1 MKPLISIIVPVYNT
15 EAYLD
20 RCLESIVYQTYT
32 NIEIICIDDGSTDD
46 SGIILEK
53 WKTKDP
59 RIKVFHKNNG
69 GVASARNLGLKK
81 SEGEYIGWVDSDDTI
96 TSDYFEHLISY
107 AISYDAEIVVANSS
121 AQTNRLI
128 RNRDIL
134 KAFLLNQLSR
144 GMPYNLIS
152 KKLFDNETFKNY
164 SVGEDTDMLMH
175 LFEKADIVCV
185 ISSNGYNR
193 FVRNDSA
200 VHGINPK
207 NISDWLDVYASIG
220 QYLSLK
226 YIELKPYCSFRMIF
240 EIGIVYSLIKK
251 WPKNLKKSLIKRM
264 KKLYVRSLFRL
275 DAHIIT
281 LRRAKR
287 IVTTGIRL
295 LIG

>member
-96 TSDYFEHLISY
+96 TSDYFERLISY

-121 AQTNRLI
+121 AKTNRLI

-152 KKLFDNETFKNY
+152 KKMFNNETFKNY

-207 NISDWLDVYASIG
+207 NMSDWLDVYASIG

>member
-152 KKLFDNETFKNY
+152 KKMFNNETFKNY

-207 NISDWLDVYASIG
+207 NMSDWLDVYASIG

-226 YIELKPYCSFRMIF
+226 YIELKPYCSFRMIY

>member
-1 MKPLISIIVPVYNT
+1 MNPLISIIVPVYNT

-20 RCLESIVYQTYT
+20 RCLESIVSQSYKKL
-32 NIEIICIDDGSTDD
+32 EIICIDDGSTDD

-53 WKTKDP
+53 WKATDS
-59 RIKVFHKNNG
+59 RVKVFHKDNG
-69 GVASARNLGLKK
+69 GVASARNFGLKK
-81 SEGEYIGWVDSDDTI
+81 SQGEYIGWVDSDDTI
-96 TSDYFEHLISY
+96 ESEYFKHLISQAVNY
-107 AISYDAEIVVANSS
+107 NAEIVVANSGV
-121 AQTNRLI
+121 QTNKII
-128 RNRDIL
+128 RNRNVL
-134 KAFLLNQLSR
+134 KAFLLDQLSR
-144 GMPYNLIS
+144 GMPYTFVS
-152 KKLFDNETFKNY
+152 KKLFDNEMFKNY

-175 LFEKADIVCV
+175 LFEKANTVCV
-185 ISSNGYNR
+185 ISNDEYNR

-200 VHGINPK
+200 VHSINPK
-207 NISDWLDVYASIG
+207 NISDWIDVYASIG

-226 YIELKPYCSFRMIF
+226 YIELKPYCSFRMIY
-240 EIGIVYSLIKK
+240 EIGIIYAHIKMWPRKTKKGLIKK
-251 WPKNLKKSLIKRM
+251 M